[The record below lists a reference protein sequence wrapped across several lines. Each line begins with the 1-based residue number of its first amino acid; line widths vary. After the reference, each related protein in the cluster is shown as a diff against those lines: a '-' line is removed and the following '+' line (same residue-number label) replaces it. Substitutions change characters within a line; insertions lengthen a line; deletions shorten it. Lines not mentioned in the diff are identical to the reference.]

1 MSPKSFRSNLR
12 QSWEAEEFLN
22 TVPMLQA
29 MKPFERKRLAPFLIQ
44 VQFQPGAVIMREG
57 DAADAM
63 YFVRQ
68 GSAEA
73 SMASK
78 GALRSYESGGYFGEL
93 ALLMGT
99 DRAAT
104 VTATGGGVSCFR
116 LDAGHFRDVPKYVR
130 RNFMHHAARDYVRRT
145 TGGAAGAAAAPPSK
159 SSSERELLRYLE
171 ATLDKG
177 RLRPP
182 SQRNL
187 DGGDSSSS
195 ESSASDS
202 DSDVEEGDAP
212 ADAGALRD
220 PPPLAGLKLKRA
232 ASVAQAAARF

>member
-29 MKPFERKRLAPFLIQ
+29 MKPFERKRLAPFLNQ
-44 VQFQPGAVIMREG
+44 VQFQPGAIIMREG

-104 VTATGGGVSCFR
+104 VRANVTLRSALTVI
-116 LDAGHFRDVPKYVR
+116 
-130 RNFMHHAARDYVRRT
+130 
-145 TGGAAGAAAAPPSK
+145 
-159 SSSERELLRYLE
+159 SSS
-171 ATLDKG
+171 
-177 RLRPP
+177 
-182 SQRNL
+182 
-187 DGGDSSSS
+187 
-195 ESSASDS
+195 
-202 DSDVEEGDAP
+202 
-212 ADAGALRD
+212 
-220 PPPLAGLKLKRA
+220 
-232 ASVAQAAARF
+232 